1 MTSLDS
7 EVHSTFKRGFK
18 FFTHEDAI
26 FSLEPAQIVI
36 GPIAEEHILSESK
49 FYDF

>member
-1 MTSLDS
+1 MANLDPQI
-7 EVHSTFKRGFK
+7 HTLLKKGFR
-18 FFTHEDAI
+18 FFTHEDAL

-36 GPIAEEHILSESK
+36 GPLAEKHILTEGK